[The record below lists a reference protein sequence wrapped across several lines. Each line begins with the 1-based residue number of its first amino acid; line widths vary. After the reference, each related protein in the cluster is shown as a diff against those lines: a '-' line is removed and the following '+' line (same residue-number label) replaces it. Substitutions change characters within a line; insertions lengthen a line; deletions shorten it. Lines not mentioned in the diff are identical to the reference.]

1 MFCPN
6 CGKAEQVAETYCR
19 QCGIYLPNLEKKS
32 KFGEKPEEQLFISQF
47 LNVMTGLAGFGI
59 GIALLYS
66 IWGVENT
73 PIVFYIAMAFSF
85 VIGFWQ
91 ISIFFLNWRLS
102 QHLNRKNLVETEE
115 ETVSDKSFQN
125 LETNE
130 LLPEADFSDVVPQSV
145 TEKTTSDLKEKEKVK
160 RSTKSQ
166 K

>member
-6 CGKAEQVAETYCR
+6 CGKAEQKAETYCR
-19 QCGIYLPNLEKKS
+19 QCGVFLPNLEKKT

-47 LNVMTGLAGFGI
+47 LNVITGLTGFGI
-59 GIALLYS
+59 GIALLYN

-91 ISIFFLNWRLS
+91 ISIFFINWSLS
-102 QHLNRKNLVETEE
+102 QHLNRKNLVGDENE
-115 ETVSDKSFQN
+115 SDSQTSFQS

-130 LLPEADFSDVVPQSV
+130 LLPEADFSNV
-145 TEKTTSDLKEKEKVK
+145 TPGSITENTTSDLKEKVK